1 MIDHIQERVQALR
14 KFNRFYTIQIGLLN
28 QGLLKTAFSLTQSRI
43 LFELAHRKQLTA
55 SDLIRG
61 LGVDPGYL
69 SRIIGVFEKQ
79 GLVKRGRSNAD
90 SRQRPLT
97 LTAKGKKTFS
107 VLDERS
113 SEEAR
118 KLLSKLSNENQ
129 QSLLQAMQ
137 TIHEILEP
145 ESKQEPAYLL
155 RSHEP
160 GDIGWIIHRHGALYA
175 EEYNW
180 DETFEAL
187 VGEILVNFAKQHNPK
202 KEKLWIAEMNGE
214 RIGSVMVVNAGNQV
228 AQLRLL
234 LLEPK
239 ARGKGLGKRLVHEC
253 VQFARKKG
261 YRKIKLWTQSN
272 LLEARHLYTR
282 AGFELVK
289 QKPHHSFGH
298 DLVSEVWELPFVRQ
312 A

>member
-1 MIDHIQERVQALR
+1 MQDWVQAFR

-28 QGLLKTAFSLTQSRI
+28 QGLLKTPYSLTQSRI
-43 LFELAHRKQLTA
+43 LFELAHSKQMTA
-55 SDLIRG
+55 SDLIRV

-69 SRIIGVFEKQ
+69 SRLIGQFEKQ
-79 GLVKRGRSNAD
+79 GLLKRGRSKAD
-90 SRQRPLT
+90 SRKRLLT
-97 LTAKGKKTFS
+97 LTTKGKKAFS

-118 KLLSKLSNENQ
+118 NLLSKLSGENQ

-137 TIHEILEP
+137 RIQEILEP
-145 ESKQEPAYLL
+145 ESRQEPAFLL

-160 GDIGWIIHRHGALYA
+160 GDIGWIINRHGALYA

-187 VGEILVNFAKQHNPK
+187 VGEILVNFARQHNPK
-202 KEKLWIAEMNGE
+202 KEKLWIAEMDGE
-214 RIGSVMVVNAGNQV
+214 RVGSVMVVDAGNQV

-239 ARGKGLGKRLVHEC
+239 ARGKGLGKRLVNEC

-272 LLEARHLYTR
+272 LLQARHLYVR
-282 AGFELVK
+282 AGFEIVK
-289 QKPHHSFGH
+289 QKSHHSFGH
-298 DLVSEVWELPFVRQ
+298 DLVSEVWELPFVGQ
-312 A
+312 G